1 MFTQEDSIQLQA
13 KGITLE
19 QVQGQL
25 QNFRQGFPY
34 LRLKSAAAIGSGI
47 IRPTSAEVDEY
58 VAQWAMYKKE
68 GHRITKFVPASGA
81 ASRMFK
87 NLFEFLEA
95 DYDVPTTDFE
105 KYFFQHIP
113 ELRTAAEGHAAVP
126 QVPRGRT
133 HPH

>member
-58 VAQWAMYKKE
+58 VVQWAMYKGDRKSTRLNSS
-68 GHRITKFVPASGA
+68 HIAT
-81 ASRMFK
+81 SRMPSS
-87 NLFEFLEA
+87 A
-95 DYDVPTTDFE
+95 
-105 KYFFQHIP
+105 
-113 ELRTAAEGHAAVP
+113 
-126 QVPRGRT
+126 
-133 HPH
+133 